1 MAPEVLEPSNFG
13 YDARGVDVWS
23 IAIMYCCMILKR
35 FPWKIPKVSDPSYKS
50 FITDPNDTDTEEL
63 ANDMNNTLT
72 VSSSAD
78 ANRRHSTGP
87 DRLLRLLPTQARY
100 LIQKMLIVDPLQR
113 YTMKDVVNDE
123 FYLSIDHCH
132 TIEGEGPTRSFH
144 SPDNHTHHL
153 VTEEDLQKIKMEKER
168 HKKLKDAGVA

>member
-1 MAPEVLEPSNFG
+1 
-13 YDARGVDVWS
+13 
-23 IAIMYCCMILKR
+23 
-35 FPWKIPKVSDPSYKS
+35 
-50 FITDPNDTDTEEL
+50 
-63 ANDMNNTLT
+63 MNNTLT

-123 FYLSIDHCH
+123 FSLFPLIIVIQSKVKVLRDHSTVL
-132 TIEGEGPTRSFH
+132 TIIR
-144 SPDNHTHHL
+144 
-153 VTEEDLQKIKMEKER
+153 II
-168 HKKLKDAGVA
+168 